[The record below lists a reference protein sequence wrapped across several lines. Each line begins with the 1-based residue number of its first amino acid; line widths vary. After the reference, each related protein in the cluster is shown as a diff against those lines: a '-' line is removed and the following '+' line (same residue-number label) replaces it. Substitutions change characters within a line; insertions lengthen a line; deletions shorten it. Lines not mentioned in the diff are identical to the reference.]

1 MKMSVKSKL
10 NFSNGRIAIAMLGV
24 SVLTACGGG
33 QGGMKMGD
41 NEFAVMTTAYTSSH
55 QTKLILPQ

>member
-41 NEFAVMTTAYTSSH
+41 NEFSSDKNLSCNY
-55 QTKLILPQ
+55 QRSSGY